1 MKNRKK
7 LLLTGLVLAI
17 GIQLTAANP
26 NEVLRKAREDY
37 YRQQK
42 NELNAKKEEERL
54 AKLKKKEEEK
64 AAR

>member
-42 NELNAKKEEERL
+42 NELNAKEEAYADL
-54 AKLKKKEEEK
+54 TLLVSYVKINL
-64 AAR
+64 